1 MIPTT
6 YPPSSAG
13 RFTAENQE
21 RILMELG
28 KVNVRNFSYG
38 KSFSFRYHFLD
49 NQELGQFREA
59 LHPTTDFGE
68 LQLIPLSFIVRF

>member
-28 KVNVRNFSYG
+28 KVNVRI
-38 KSFSFRYHFLD
+38 FRMVSPFPFD
-49 NQELGQFREA
+49 
-59 LHPTTDFGE
+59 
-68 LQLIPLSFIVRF
+68 IIS